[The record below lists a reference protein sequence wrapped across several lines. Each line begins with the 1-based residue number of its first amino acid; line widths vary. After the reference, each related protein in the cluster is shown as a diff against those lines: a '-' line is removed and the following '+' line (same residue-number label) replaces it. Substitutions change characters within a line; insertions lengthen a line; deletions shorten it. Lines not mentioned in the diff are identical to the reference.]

1 MRSTLCV
8 SSDTC
13 RSCPTSCLFCH
24 QIPADITCVK
34 YLPVITVHSTT
45 SGELL
50 FFIHSSGTNM
60 RPVWLTAQTSTA
72 LTPSC
77 PVTPTTVHRQLRI
90 YCPKQVKLSKYTNKY
105 YFKKTFPDLIW
116 SWILLRMW
124 KGSRFVHV
132 DLCILG
138 QHAARNRRDSHR
150 AVGCLLPGRFLQRRE
165 HALLFGLVIISG
177 RSVLRYD
184 FLYSTFYPSPPFLS
198 FLSLYPYGRDF
209 RTHVRIPTG
218 ILPS

>member
-1 MRSTLCV
+1 MNFCIIIFFLSWHYSGSVYQTSKKRIFKKVVDTYCYCHLCLYVVVFYCWLYCCSADVRSMRSTLCV

-13 RSCPTSCLFCH
+13 RSCPTSCLLCH

-105 YFKKTFPDLIW
+105 YLKKHFQI
-116 SWILLRMW
+116 
-124 KGSRFVHV
+124 
-132 DLCILG
+132 
-138 QHAARNRRDSHR
+138 
-150 AVGCLLPGRFLQRRE
+150 
-165 HALLFGLVIISG
+165 
-177 RSVLRYD
+177 
-184 FLYSTFYPSPPFLS
+184 
-198 FLSLYPYGRDF
+198 
-209 RTHVRIPTG
+209 
-218 ILPS
+218 